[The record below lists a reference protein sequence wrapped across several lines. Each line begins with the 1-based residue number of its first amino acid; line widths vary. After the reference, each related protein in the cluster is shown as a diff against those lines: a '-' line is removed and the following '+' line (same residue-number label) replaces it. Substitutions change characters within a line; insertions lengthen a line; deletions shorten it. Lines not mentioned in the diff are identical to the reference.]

1 MKIRRI
7 MTIMFLLFMMPYCLS
22 ACKSGVEME
31 MSDNVQQLYKL
42 PSNYQEHRSQ
52 QQLFGEKGHQIAY
65 TDHGSGPVLVL
76 LHGVPTSSWKYRKII
91 PELQKDRRVI
101 TIDFLG
107 FGSSDKPKDDGEI
120 YTPIENAKRIQ
131 ALLSYLKIDEYAL
144 LMHDMGGLVAWEL
157 MRENHQSISHVVV
170 LNTIIHKEGFY
181 PPNIKPGIV
190 SRQLMTAYSNEI
202 TSTTILEKTFSAL
215 GLVNEHKLNENEC
228 FGYVAPLHEGSDQA
242 LYAFFTNIND
252 DLFERLDQ
260 NQTALSGFKG
270 KTLVLWGEKDE
281 TLTTKQIPILQKT
294 LNIPQENI
302 HIYPEN
308 NHFLV
313 EEIPE
318 EIVLKVNEFLQ

>member
-31 MSDNVQQLYKL
+31 MSNNVQQLYKL

-52 QQLFGEKGHQIAY
+52 QQLFGEQDRQIAY
-65 TDHGSGPVLVL
+65 TDHGKGPVLVL

-91 PELQKDRRVI
+91 PELQKNMRVI
-101 TIDFLG
+101 SIDCLG
-107 FGSSDKPKDDGEI
+107 FGSSDKPKDEGDI
-120 YTPIENAKRIQ
+120 YTPIQSAKRIQ
-131 ALLSYLKIDEYAL
+131 ALLAHLEVDKYAL
-144 LMHDMGGLVAWEL
+144 LMHDMGGLIAWEL
-157 MRENHQSISHVVV
+157 MREDPQSISHAIV

-181 PPNIKPGIV
+181 PPKIKPGMV
-190 SRQLMTAYSNEI
+190 SRQLMAAYSNEL

-215 GLVNEHKLNENEC
+215 GLVNEHKLSENEC
-228 FGYVAPLHEGSDQA
+228 FGYVAPLHEGSDHA
-242 LYAFFTNIND
+242 LYAFFTKIND
-252 DLFERLDQ
+252 DLFERLEQ
-260 NQTALSGFKG
+260 NRTQLSGFKG
-270 KTLVLWGEKDE
+270 ETLVLWGEKDE
-281 TLTTKQIPILQKT
+281 VLTIKQIPILQKT